1 VELFST
7 NWKIWIVAKIFM
19 GSAMGSM
26 QANTQTFVSEI
37 TPTAIRGLTLSL
49 FQFWIIIGQLIASC
63 VLEGTSHVHS
73 SWSWRGAVVSQFGPA
88 IFCLAMFFAFVPESP
103 YYLISRGRLD
113 DARASLA
120 RLRGGDN
127 GSSNSTLDDEVGQ
140 IHEILQHERQSRDAD
155 SVSYL
160 ECFRGTN
167 LDPTVAHS
175 LSWLIL
181 YLKG

>member
-1 VELFST
+1 MAAAIASGSLNDIFGRRVCFLITVGYVPQIGSTPRTRRANHGCLSSRLTVIGTFVELFST

-19 GSAMGSM
+19 GSAMGFM

-49 FQFWIIIGQLIASC
+49 FQFWIIVSQLIASC

-103 YYLISRGRLD
+103 YYLISRGRLC
-113 DARASLA
+113 ARVP
-120 RLRGGDN
+120 
-127 GSSNSTLDDEVGQ
+127 GSTSRW
-140 IHEILQHERQSRDAD
+140 LQRQQ
-155 SVSYL
+155 
-160 ECFRGTN
+160 
-167 LDPTVAHS
+167 
-175 LSWLIL
+175 
-181 YLKG
+181 